1 LAKETGEK
9 EIQKEP
15 ALDEKRQQQASRY
28 AGIRRRLALV
38 DFALVGIL
46 LLLLVFGNLSS
57 SISEWLDM
65 PVVLEAVVYF
75 SLLIIAYHILVMP
88 INYYKNYVLPK
99 RYGLLHQDAT
109 GWLKYSLKVPLITL
123 VMGGAIVAMLYWFIT
138 SWQDIWWLLA
148 AGLLILVS
156 LVLSVLAPV
165 LLLPLFYKTKP
176 LEDEKLGRRLEKLA
190 EKAKASISDICVVE
204 LSSKGTEAN
213 AALMGMGATRRIAL
227 SDTLLEDYTTEEIEV
242 IVAHELGHHKNK
254 DTMYAFL
261 YQSIV
266 LLASLWL
273 THIVTGVIAEPLGF
287 GGLADIA
294 ALPLL
299 AVVFIVFTSL
309 LIPVSNTFIRRR
321 EKAADDFSLRITK
334 NPEAFI
340 SMMSKIT
347 DQNLDEG
354 KPNRW
359 IERLLYD
366 HPSYENRVRHAR
378 SYMESETV

>member
-1 LAKETGEK
+1 LTKDTGGK
-9 EIQKEP
+9 EIGKEA
-15 ALDEKRQQQASRY
+15 ALDEKRQKQASRY
-28 AGIRRRLALV
+28 ATLRRRLALV
-38 DFALVGIL
+38 EFALVGIL
-46 LLLLVFGNLSS
+46 LLLLVFGDLSAKLV
-57 SISEWLDM
+57 EWLDI

-75 SLLIIAYHILVMP
+75 SLLIVAYYILVMP
-88 INYYKNYVLPK
+88 INYYKNYLLSK
-99 RYGLLHQDAT
+99 RYGLLKQNIS
-109 GWLKYSLKVPLITL
+109 GWLRDWLKVPLMTVVL
-123 VMGGAIVAMLYWFIT
+123 GGAVVAMLYWFIT

-148 AGLLILVS
+148 ALLLILIS
-156 LVLSVLAPV
+156 LVLSVLAPTMLV
-165 LLLPLFYKTKP
+165 PLFYKIKP
-176 LEDEKLGRRLEKLA
+176 LKDEKLGEKLKKLA
-190 EKAKASISDICVVE
+190 KKAKADISDVCVVE

-227 SDTLLEDYTTEEIEV
+227 SDTLLEDYTPEEIEV

-254 DTMYAFL
+254 DTMYVFL
-261 YQSIV
+261 YQSV
-266 LLASLWL
+266 VMLVSFWL
-273 THIVTGVIAEPLGF
+273 THIVTGALAEPLGF
-287 GGLADIA
+287 NGLADVA

-299 AVVFIVFTSL
+299 ATVFIVFTSL
-309 LIPVSNTFIRRR
+309 LIPVSNTLIRRR
-321 EKAADDFSLRITK
+321 EKAADDFALRLTK

-378 SYMESETV
+378 SYIEGEAA